1 MYRELTFLKLA
12 NARKKA
18 QQMKKAYG
26 YTPEVFKV
34 THPKTGNSKYVVVKP
49 KGIKRV

>member
-1 MYRELTFLKLA
+1 MDKKLTFLKLV

-26 YTPEVFKV
+26 YTPEVFKF
-34 THPKTGNSKYVVVKP
+34 THPKTGKLKYIVVKP
-49 KGIKRV
+49 KGLKRV